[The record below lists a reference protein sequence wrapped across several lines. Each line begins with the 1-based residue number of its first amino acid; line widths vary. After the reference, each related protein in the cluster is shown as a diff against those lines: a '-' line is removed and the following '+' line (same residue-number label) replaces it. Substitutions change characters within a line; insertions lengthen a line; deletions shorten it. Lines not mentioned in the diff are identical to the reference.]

1 MRRRS
6 ASQTHLDR
14 LGFGVSA
21 RFFVV
26 DEQLQQYLDASDGK
40 RFFV

>member
-1 MRRRS
+1 MRHRS
-6 ASQTHLDR
+6 TSQILLDR
-14 LGFGVSA
+14 LSYGVSA

-26 DEQLQQYLDASDGK
+26 EGQLEQFLDASDGK